1 MDSIKDVSST
11 LEVLNALLLSTKN
24 SSKILKE
31 LFEMPQKTK
40 SIDFMSEYKKRTG
53 NAIKVLDDLLNNNKR
68 VRDYIYS
75 QILGKTIL
83 SE

>member
-1 MDSIKDVSST
+1 MDSIKDVSTT
-11 LEVLNALLLSTKN
+11 LEVLNSFLLSTKN

-40 SIDFMSEYKKRTG
+40 SIDFLVEYKKRTE
-53 NAIKVLDDLLNNNKR
+53 NATKVLDDLLNNNKR

-75 QILGKTIL
+75 EILGKTIL

>member
-11 LEVLNALLLSTKN
+11 LEVLNSFLLSTKN

-40 SIDFMSEYKKRTG
+40 SIDFLVEYRKRTE
-53 NAIKVLDDLLNNNKR
+53 NAIKVLEDLLNNNKR

-75 QILGKTIL
+75 EILGKTIL